1 MGVYMGVLFWF
12 RLQFDREKLTDV
24 VKSWIKKDFPV
35 FPMNF
40 SSRILQSYICIEFK
54 SDEDLTPEESRSKII
69 DPVTLAFVRE
79 IFEIFFY
86 LQMDTITEM
95 YSKKAKEDPLPNMDE
110 PDLNRNVLKLTNNM
124 RHGRRN
130 RPMLT
135 N

>member
-1 MGVYMGVLFWF
+1 MGVLFWF

-69 DPVTLAFVRE
+69 DLVTMAFLRE
-79 IFEIFFY
+79 ILEIFFY
-86 LQMDTITEM
+86 VQMDTVTHM
-95 YSKKAKEDPLPNMDE
+95 YSNNAKEDPLPNIDD
-110 PDLNRNVLKLTNNM
+110 PDLDENVPKPTFNE
-124 RHGRRN
+124 RRE
-130 RPMLT
+130 RQT
-135 N
+135 RKR